1 MQKMN
6 ILKTKSLKKRTLG
19 ILLTFSILLL
29 LGTFFYSQH
38 HTSQT
43 EDQRFENYTDQLF
56 RQELSGNTLSLHYT
70 LKNPATYNIV
80 NSSVSLGTYQT
91 DTSNLSASLEN
102 SLSLLHSYD
111 KTKLSKRNQATYE
124 ILENHLSYSLKSS
137 QYLLYEEPLAS
148 LTGAQA
154 QLPILLSEYQF
165 YTKQDVDTYLALLA
179 ETPEYFASILDFEEE
194 KSKHGLFMSKPQ
206 ADAIIDEC
214 ETFINLQNNNFLY
227 SSFEQRLQTLNLPKK
242 EKDAYVEKNVDSIKQ
257 YVYPAYEQLMQGLHE
272 LKNSGT
278 NSGGLCHLPE
288 GDKYYELLTAI
299 ETGSSRS
306 IPELQELTKKHIAE
320 DLASIQKTLS
330 SLSTETPS
338 PSSDLFKSQGVV
350 LEDSNPASILSS
362 LRGNLSGHF
371 PAPPNVNVQI
381 KYVSQEMQNFLS
393 PAFYL
398 IPALDNT
405 EENIIYINNGH
416 ISDDLS
422 LYTTLAHEGYPGHLY
437 QTTYF
442 ASKNPSPIRHL
453 LDCGGYTEGWATYSE
468 MLSYYFAPIKK
479 TQATLMQKN
488 SSILLGLYALADMGI
503 HYDGWSLLDTTTFFR
518 GYGITDTKA
527 IEEIYQL
534 ILSDP
539 ANYLKYY
546 IGYVEFLELKKE
558 AMTLWGKEFTQERF
572 HKAVL
577 DMGPAPFDLIRK
589 YIFLK
594 RTGEKAIW
602 DVAFCKNATSQINFL
617 ILFYI
622 DLLC

>member
-19 ILLTFSILLL
+19 ILLTFPILLL

-214 ETFINLQNNNFLY
+214 KTFINLQNNNFLY

-242 EKDAYVEKNVDSIKQ
+242 EKEAYVEKNVDSIKQ

-272 LKNSGT
+272 LKNSGI

-589 YIFLK
+589 YIF
-594 RTGEKAIW
+594 
-602 DVAFCKNATSQINFL
+602 
-617 ILFYI
+617 
-622 DLLC
+622 

>member
-19 ILLTFSILLL
+19 ILLPFSILLL

-194 KSKHGLFMSKPQ
+194 KAKHGLFMSKPQ

-214 ETFINLQNNNFLY
+214 DTFINLQNNNFLY

-371 PAPPNVNVQI
+371 PTPPNVNVQI

-488 SSILLGLYALADMGI
+488 SSILLGLYALADMGV

-558 AMTLWGKEFTQERF
+558 AMTLWGEEFTQERF

-589 YIFLK
+589 YIF
-594 RTGEKAIW
+594 
-602 DVAFCKNATSQINFL
+602 
-617 ILFYI
+617 
-622 DLLC
+622 

>member
-194 KSKHGLFMSKPQ
+194 KAKHGLFMSKPQ

-214 ETFINLQNNNFLY
+214 ETFINLQNNNFLC

-589 YIFLK
+589 YIF
-594 RTGEKAIW
+594 
-602 DVAFCKNATSQINFL
+602 
-617 ILFYI
+617 
-622 DLLC
+622 

>member
-165 YTKQDVDTYLALLA
+165 YTKQDIDTYLALLA

-194 KSKHGLFMSKPQ
+194 KAKHGLFMSKPQ

-214 ETFINLQNNNFLY
+214 DTFINLQNNNFLY

-371 PAPPNVNVQI
+371 PTPPNVNVQI

-488 SSILLGLYALADMGI
+488 SSILLGLYALADMGV

-589 YIFLK
+589 YIF
-594 RTGEKAIW
+594 
-602 DVAFCKNATSQINFL
+602 
-617 ILFYI
+617 
-622 DLLC
+622 

>member
-111 KTKLSKRNQATYE
+111 KTKLSKRNQVTYE
-124 ILENHLSYSLKSS
+124 ILEKHLSYSLKSS

-194 KSKHGLFMSKPQ
+194 KAKHGLFMSKPQ

-214 ETFINLQNNNFLY
+214 ETFVNLQNNNFLY
-227 SSFEQRLQTLNLPKK
+227 SSFEQRLQTLNLLKK

-589 YIFLK
+589 YIF
-594 RTGEKAIW
+594 
-602 DVAFCKNATSQINFL
+602 
-617 ILFYI
+617 
-622 DLLC
+622 

>member
-242 EKDAYVEKNVDSIKQ
+242 EKEAYVEKNVDSIKQ

-272 LKNSGT
+272 LKNSGI

-577 DMGPAPFDLIRK
+577 DMGPAQFDLIRK
-589 YIFLK
+589 YIF
-594 RTGEKAIW
+594 
-602 DVAFCKNATSQINFL
+602 
-617 ILFYI
+617 
-622 DLLC
+622 

>member
-38 HTSQT
+38 HTFQT

-70 LKNPATYNIV
+70 LKNPTTYNIV
-80 NSSVSLGTYQT
+80 NPSVSLGAYQT
-91 DTSNLSASLEN
+91 DSSNLSASLEN

-194 KSKHGLFMSKPQ
+194 KAKHGLFMSKPQ

-589 YIFLK
+589 YIF
-594 RTGEKAIW
+594 
-602 DVAFCKNATSQINFL
+602 
-617 ILFYI
+617 
-622 DLLC
+622 

>member
-70 LKNPATYNIV
+70 LKNPTTYNIV
-80 NSSVSLGTYQT
+80 NPSVSLGAYQT
-91 DTSNLSASLEN
+91 DSSNLSASLEN

-242 EKDAYVEKNVDSIKQ
+242 EKEAYVEKNVDSIKQ

-272 LKNSGT
+272 LKNSGI

-320 DLASIQKTLS
+320 DLASIQITLS

-589 YIFLK
+589 YIF
-594 RTGEKAIW
+594 
-602 DVAFCKNATSQINFL
+602 
-617 ILFYI
+617 
-622 DLLC
+622 

>member
-6 ILKTKSLKKRTLG
+6 ILKTKSWKKRTLE
-19 ILLTFSILLL
+19 IFLTFSALLL
-29 LGTFFYSQH
+29 LGTFFYNQH

-56 RQELSGNTLSLHYT
+56 RQELSENTLSLHYT

-165 YTKQDVDTYLALLA
+165 YTKQDIDTYLALLA

-194 KSKHGLFMSKPQ
+194 KAKHGLFMSKPQ

-320 DLASIQKTLS
+320 DLTSIQKTLS
-330 SLSTETPS
+330 SLSTEAPS

-371 PAPPNVNVQI
+371 PTPPNVNVQI

-589 YIFLK
+589 YIF
-594 RTGEKAIW
+594 
-602 DVAFCKNATSQINFL
+602 
-617 ILFYI
+617 
-622 DLLC
+622 

>member
-194 KSKHGLFMSKPQ
+194 KAKHGLFMSKPQ

-278 NSGGLCHLPE
+278 NSGGLCHLPK

-589 YIFLK
+589 YIF
-594 RTGEKAIW
+594 
-602 DVAFCKNATSQINFL
+602 
-617 ILFYI
+617 
-622 DLLC
+622 

>member
-70 LKNPATYNIV
+70 LKNPTTYNIV
-80 NSSVSLGTYQT
+80 NPSISLGAYQT
-91 DTSNLSASLEN
+91 DSSNLSASLEN

-194 KSKHGLFMSKPQ
+194 KAKHGLFMSKPQ

-589 YIFLK
+589 YIF
-594 RTGEKAIW
+594 
-602 DVAFCKNATSQINFL
+602 
-617 ILFYI
+617 
-622 DLLC
+622 

>member
-1 MQKMN
+1 MN

-70 LKNPATYNIV
+70 LKNPTTYNIV
-80 NSSVSLGTYQT
+80 NPSVSLGAYQT
-91 DTSNLSASLEN
+91 DSSNLSASLEN

-194 KSKHGLFMSKPQ
+194 KAKHGLFMSKPQ

-242 EKDAYVEKNVDSIKQ
+242 EKEAYVEKNVDSIKQ

-272 LKNSGT
+272 LKNSGI

-442 ASKNPSPIRHL
+442 ASKTPSPIRHL

-589 YIFLK
+589 YIF
-594 RTGEKAIW
+594 
-602 DVAFCKNATSQINFL
+602 
-617 ILFYI
+617 
-622 DLLC
+622 

>member
-70 LKNPATYNIV
+70 LKNPTTYNIV
-80 NSSVSLGTYQT
+80 NPSVSLGAYQT
-91 DTSNLSASLEN
+91 DSSNLSASLEN

-194 KSKHGLFMSKPQ
+194 KAKHGLFMSKPQ

-442 ASKNPSPIRHL
+442 ASKTPSPIRHL

-589 YIFLK
+589 YIF
-594 RTGEKAIW
+594 
-602 DVAFCKNATSQINFL
+602 
-617 ILFYI
+617 
-622 DLLC
+622 

>member
-194 KSKHGLFMSKPQ
+194 KAKHGLFMSKPQ
-206 ADAIIDEC
+206 ADAIIDGC

-242 EKDAYVEKNVDSIKQ
+242 EKEAYVEKNVDSIKQ

-589 YIFLK
+589 YIF
-594 RTGEKAIW
+594 
-602 DVAFCKNATSQINFL
+602 
-617 ILFYI
+617 
-622 DLLC
+622 

>member
-56 RQELSGNTLSLHYT
+56 RQELSGNTLSFHYT
-70 LKNPATYNIV
+70 LKNPTTYNIV
-80 NSSVSLGTYQT
+80 NPSVSLGAYQT
-91 DTSNLSASLEN
+91 DSSNLSASLEN

-194 KSKHGLFMSKPQ
+194 KAKHGLFMSKPQ

-442 ASKNPSPIRHL
+442 ASKTPSPIRHL

-479 TQATLMQKN
+479 TQATIMQKN

-589 YIFLK
+589 YIF
-594 RTGEKAIW
+594 
-602 DVAFCKNATSQINFL
+602 
-617 ILFYI
+617 
-622 DLLC
+622 

>member
-242 EKDAYVEKNVDSIKQ
+242 EKEAYVEKNVDSIKQ

-272 LKNSGT
+272 LKNSGI

-589 YIFLK
+589 YIF
-594 RTGEKAIW
+594 
-602 DVAFCKNATSQINFL
+602 
-617 ILFYI
+617 
-622 DLLC
+622 

>member
-80 NSSVSLGTYQT
+80 TPSVSLGTYQT

-194 KSKHGLFMSKPQ
+194 KAKHGLFMSKPQ

-227 SSFEQRLQTLNLPKK
+227 SSFAQRLQTLNLPKK

-330 SLSTETPS
+330 SLSAETPS

-371 PAPPNVNVQI
+371 PTPPNVNVQI

-453 LDCGGYTEGWATYSE
+453 LNCGGYTEGWATYSE

-589 YIFLK
+589 YIF
-594 RTGEKAIW
+594 
-602 DVAFCKNATSQINFL
+602 
-617 ILFYI
+617 
-622 DLLC
+622 

>member
-29 LGTFFYSQH
+29 FGTFFYSQH

-70 LKNPATYNIV
+70 LKNPANYNIV

-194 KSKHGLFMSKPQ
+194 KAKHGLFMSKPQ
-206 ADAIIDEC
+206 ANAIIDEC
-214 ETFINLQNNNFLY
+214 KTFINLQNNNFLY

-242 EKDAYVEKNVDSIKQ
+242 EKDAYIEKNVDSIKQ

-371 PAPPNVNVQI
+371 PTPPNVNVQI

-589 YIFLK
+589 YIF
-594 RTGEKAIW
+594 
-602 DVAFCKNATSQINFL
+602 
-617 ILFYI
+617 
-622 DLLC
+622 

>member
-38 HTSQT
+38 PTSQT

-70 LKNPATYNIV
+70 LKNPTTYNIV
-80 NSSVSLGTYQT
+80 NPSVSLGTYQT
-91 DTSNLSASLEN
+91 DSSNLSASLEN

-194 KSKHGLFMSKPQ
+194 KAKHGLFMSKPQ
-206 ADAIIDEC
+206 ANAIIDEC
-214 ETFINLQNNNFLY
+214 KTFINLQNNNFLY

-242 EKDAYVEKNVDSIKQ
+242 EKDAYIEKNVDSIKQ

-371 PAPPNVNVQI
+371 PTPPNVNVQI

-589 YIFLK
+589 YIF
-594 RTGEKAIW
+594 
-602 DVAFCKNATSQINFL
+602 
-617 ILFYI
+617 
-622 DLLC
+622 

>member
-70 LKNPATYNIV
+70 LKNPTTYNIV
-80 NSSVSLGTYQT
+80 NPSVSLGAYQT
-91 DTSNLSASLEN
+91 DSSNLSASLEN

-194 KSKHGLFMSKPQ
+194 KAKHGLFMSKPQ

-242 EKDAYVEKNVDSIKQ
+242 EKEAYVEKNVDSIKQ

-272 LKNSGT
+272 LKNSGI

-442 ASKNPSPIRHL
+442 ASKTPSPIRHL

-589 YIFLK
+589 YIF
-594 RTGEKAIW
+594 
-602 DVAFCKNATSQINFL
+602 
-617 ILFYI
+617 
-622 DLLC
+622 

>member
-80 NSSVSLGTYQT
+80 NSSVSLGAYQT

-194 KSKHGLFMSKPQ
+194 KAKHGLFMSKPQ

-214 ETFINLQNNNFLY
+214 DTFINLQNNNFLY
-227 SSFEQRLQTLNLPKK
+227 SSFEKRLQTLNLPKK
-242 EKDAYVEKNVDSIKQ
+242 EKEAYVEKNVDSIKQ

-371 PAPPNVNVQI
+371 PTPPNVNVQI

-488 SSILLGLYALADMGI
+488 SSILLGLYALADMGV

-589 YIFLK
+589 YIF
-594 RTGEKAIW
+594 
-602 DVAFCKNATSQINFL
+602 
-617 ILFYI
+617 
-622 DLLC
+622 

>member
-6 ILKTKSLKKRTLG
+6 ILKTKSWKKRTLE
-19 ILLTFSILLL
+19 IFLTFSALLL
-29 LGTFFYSQH
+29 FGTFFYSQH

-56 RQELSGNTLSLHYT
+56 RQELSENTLSLHYT

-165 YTKQDVDTYLALLA
+165 YTKQDIDTYLALLA

-194 KSKHGLFMSKPQ
+194 KAKHGLFMSKPQ

-214 ETFINLQNNNFLY
+214 DTFINLQNNNFLY

-330 SLSTETPS
+330 SLSAETPS

-371 PAPPNVNVQI
+371 PTPPNVNVQI

-488 SSILLGLYALADMGI
+488 SSILLGLYALADMGV

-589 YIFLK
+589 YIF
-594 RTGEKAIW
+594 
-602 DVAFCKNATSQINFL
+602 
-617 ILFYI
+617 
-622 DLLC
+622 

>member
-194 KSKHGLFMSKPQ
+194 KAKHGLFMSKPQ

-257 YVYPAYEQLMQGLHE
+257 YVYPAYEQLIQGLHE

-589 YIFLK
+589 YIF
-594 RTGEKAIW
+594 
-602 DVAFCKNATSQINFL
+602 
-617 ILFYI
+617 
-622 DLLC
+622 

>member
-111 KTKLSKRNQATYE
+111 KTKLSKRNQVTYE
-124 ILENHLSYSLKSS
+124 ILEKHLSYSLKSS

-194 KSKHGLFMSKPQ
+194 KAKHGLFMSKPQ

-227 SSFEQRLQTLNLPKK
+227 SSFDQRLQTLNLPKK
-242 EKDAYVEKNVDSIKQ
+242 EKDAYVEKNVDSVKQ
-257 YVYPAYEQLMQGLHE
+257 YVYPAYEQLMQGLHQ

-371 PAPPNVNVQI
+371 PTPPNVNVQI

-442 ASKNPSPIRHL
+442 ANKNPSPIRHL

-479 TQATLMQKN
+479 AQATLMQKN

-589 YIFLK
+589 YIF
-594 RTGEKAIW
+594 
-602 DVAFCKNATSQINFL
+602 
-617 ILFYI
+617 
-622 DLLC
+622 

>member
-194 KSKHGLFMSKPQ
+194 KAKHGLFMSKPQ

-214 ETFINLQNNNFLY
+214 ETFINLQNNIFLY

-242 EKDAYVEKNVDSIKQ
+242 EKDAYVEKNVDSVKQ
-257 YVYPAYEQLMQGLHE
+257 YVYPAYEQLMQGLHQ

-362 LRGNLSGHF
+362 LKGNLSGHF
-371 PAPPNVNVQI
+371 PTPPNVNVQI

-479 TQATLMQKN
+479 AQATLMQKN

-589 YIFLK
+589 YIF
-594 RTGEKAIW
+594 
-602 DVAFCKNATSQINFL
+602 
-617 ILFYI
+617 
-622 DLLC
+622 

>member
-242 EKDAYVEKNVDSIKQ
+242 EKEAYVEKNVDSIKQ

-272 LKNSGT
+272 LKNSGI

-306 IPELQELTKKHIAE
+306 IPDLQELTKKHIAE

-589 YIFLK
+589 YIF
-594 RTGEKAIW
+594 
-602 DVAFCKNATSQINFL
+602 
-617 ILFYI
+617 
-622 DLLC
+622 

>member
-80 NSSVSLGTYQT
+80 NSSVSLGAYQT

-194 KSKHGLFMSKPQ
+194 KAKHGLFMSKPQ

-371 PAPPNVNVQI
+371 PTPPNVNVQI

-589 YIFLK
+589 YIF
-594 RTGEKAIW
+594 
-602 DVAFCKNATSQINFL
+602 
-617 ILFYI
+617 
-622 DLLC
+622 